1 MESSLFNLGLILIFV
16 GFTLTVL
23 SILLLSLRGV
33 REGKVKGGGIVM
45 IGPIPIIFG
54 TDKESL
60 KTIII
65 LGIILLILVF
75 ALTWVFRW
83 IK

>member
-1 MESSLFNLGLILIFV
+1 MEWSLFNLGLILIFV

-23 SILLLSLRGV
+23 SVLLLSLHGV
-33 REGKVKGGGIVM
+33 KEGKMKGGGIVM

-60 KTIII
+60 KILII
-65 LGIILLILVF
+65 LGIVLVILVF
-75 ALTWVFRW
+75 ALTLVFR
-83 IK
+83 